1 MKTLNYSRQREAIYN
16 YLLSTKKHPTAE
28 TIFQAVQQDYPKIS
42 LATVYR
48 NLTVLE
54 ETGQVQRIPC
64 NDAKDHYDANTAEHP
79 HFVCNYCQSVLDLEM
94 DNLEFLHTLANQGF
108 GGTIEQS
115 QVVFFGKCPA
125 CLDKEKTNN
134 NS

>member
-16 YLLSTKKHPTAE
+16 YLLSTKTHPTAE
-28 TIFQAVQQDYPKIS
+28 AVYHVVQQDYPKIS

-48 NLTVLE
+48 NLALLE

-64 NDAKDHYDANTAEHP
+64 NDAKDHYDANIMEHP
-79 HFVCNYCQSVLDLEM
+79 HFVCNSCNCVLDLEM

-108 GGTIEQS
+108 EGEIEQS
-115 QVVFFGKCPA
+115 QVVFFGKCPE
-125 CLDKEKTNN
+125 CVKNENNN

>member
-94 DNLEFLHTLANQGF
+94 DNLEF
-108 GGTIEQS
+108 
-115 QVVFFGKCPA
+115 PA
-125 CLDKEKTNN
+125 YPCKSRVWRHDRTEPGSFLWKMPCL
-134 NS
+134 SG

>member
-16 YLLSTKKHPTAE
+16 YLCSTKTHPTAE
-28 TIFQAVQQDYPKIS
+28 AVYQAVVQDFPRIS

-48 NLTVLE
+48 NLTLLE

-64 NDAKDHYDANTAEHP
+64 NDAKDHFDADTSEHP
-79 HFVCNYCQSVLDLEM
+79 HFVCKTCGAVIDLAM

-108 GGTIEQS
+108 DGDIEHS
-115 QVVFFGKCPA
+115 QVIFFGVCPA
-125 CLDKEKTNN
+125 CKKNNN